1 MICPRCKE
9 NVLDGSTSC
18 VKCGYNFS
26 MNNMQNNMVNNN
38 QNNNFVQQNN
48 MGMNNNF
55 MNNNQNTNMNSN
67 INGNFNN
74 SYNGKMNNNTNKKGS
89 NVIVVAIVI
98 VLIVVAGIFSYKF
111 FIKDKNVNNDNNKQQ
126 DVNKDNNNSN
136 DNSNNIDDEYTPID
150 ESIAGKVEPG
160 TNLTYD
166 ENGAFL
172 LYVNDYY
179 TRTDVG
185 TFVTGEIVRGTIK
198 PGDKLQIIGYDKKI
212 INTEVVSLEKSRKI
226 IDSAKIGEAVSI
238 LLKGVTKEQLN
249 YGQAIAKP
257 NSIKAT
263 NYFEATID
271 VLDASAGNRNNSIN
285 NGYKGYM
292 IFNPPASDGVIT
304 LLGSTKVGNPGDKD
318 IKVKIKLDK
327 SLPMEVGNSFK
338 VAKGSLAIALGKVTK
353 MY

>member
-1 MICPRCKE
+1 MICPRCKG

-18 VKCGYNFS
+18 VNCGYNFS
-26 MNNMQNNMVNNN
+26 MNNN

-48 MGMNNNF
+48 MGMSNNF

-67 INGNFNN
+67 ISGNFNN
-74 SYNGKMNNNTNKKGS
+74 SYNGHMNNNTNKKGNNGIAIVIS
-89 NVIVVAIVI
+89 IVIVVVI
-98 VLIVVAGIFSYKF
+98 GIFSYNFLMKN
-111 FIKDKNVNNDNNKQQ
+111 KNVNNDNNKQH
-126 DVNKDNNNSN
+126 DVNKANNNSN
-136 DNSNNIDDEYTPID
+136 DNSNNNDSIDDKYTPID

-172 LYVNDYY
+172 LYIDDVF
-179 TRTDVG
+179 TRTGVG
-185 TFVTGEIVRGTIK
+185 TFVTGTVTRGTVK
-198 PGDKLQIIGYDKKI
+198 PGDKLQIVGLDKKI
-212 INTEVVSLEKSRKI
+212 INTEAVMLENVRKTME
-226 IDSAKIGEAVSI
+226 SAKIGDSVGI
-238 LLKGVTKEQLN
+238 LLKNVTKEQVLR
-249 YGQAIAKP
+249 GQVIAKP

-271 VLDASAGNRNNSIN
+271 VLDASAGNRNNSID

-327 SLPMEVGNSFK
+327 SLPMEVGNNFIVSK
-338 VAKGSLAIALGKVTK
+338 NSLGIALGKVTK